1 MNEPFAFYQQSAD
14 YVRARMPFEPQIAV
28 ILGSSLGPFAGQLQ
42 DPVEIDY
49 HEIPNFLTSTAPGHA
64 GKLIF
69 GTLAGKRLVCLSGR
83 FHSYEGYD
91 FEQLTQPVRLLK
103 LLGVRALIVTNAA
116 GGVNERYRPGD
127 FMLIADQIKLNGAS
141 PLRGRNVDEF
151 GPRFFDVTRMYTP
164 ELRALAK
171 TCADELGIRVQEG
184 VYFFMPGPQF
194 ETPAEIRAIRALGG
208 DAVGMSTV
216 TEALTAAHCG
226 LPLLGISVIT
236 NLAAGMTGA
245 AVTGE
250 EVNETGAA
258 VAGRFSRYLTKI
270 VEEMDVLQRL
280 SGPTRALLSCC
291 SMRMSPGTTR
301 ARCGSWTAACI
312 RQRPNS
318 SPAGRTA
325 RSRRR
330 SATWSR
336 RAPDRTPQPPWAWRW
351 RPMNAA
357 KKRRRS
363 SSPSSPQRTGRS
375 RTPGRP
381 RPSA

>member
-1 MNEPFAFYQQSAD
+1 MNEPFAFYQQSVD

-151 GPRFFDVTRMYTP
+151 GSRFFDVTRMYTP

-194 ETPAEIRAIRALGG
+194 ET
-208 DAVGMSTV
+208 
-216 TEALTAAHCG
+216 EALTAAHCG

-236 NLAAGMTGA
+236 NLAAGMTGS

-270 VEEMDVLQRL
+270 VEEMDV
-280 SGPTRALLSCC
+280 
-291 SMRMSPGTTR
+291 
-301 ARCGSWTAACI
+301 
-312 RQRPNS
+312 
-318 SPAGRTA
+318 
-325 RSRRR
+325 
-330 SATWSR
+330 
-336 RAPDRTPQPPWAWRW
+336 
-351 RPMNAA
+351 
-357 KKRRRS
+357 
-363 SSPSSPQRTGRS
+363 
-375 RTPGRP
+375 
-381 RPSA
+381 